1 MPPGALVLLAVL
13 GLAACATPAAT
24 REPARAADFQPSQI
38 RQPAL
43 VVRVQLGPGPWSERE
58 RQQLA
63 ASYEHALLEE
73 LNARAIAAVDVRVGD
88 EAASGAQAA
97 VARAREVGADHA
109 IVITVR
115 VDQVQA
121 IFCRGS
127 RRPFRAVTTAWRQQ
141 ALVLRASDGAERA
154 RLAGDPLTVTDVEP
168 DCENPNASRR
178 RPAPETAS
186 QAVSRLL
193 GRLLASS

>member
-13 GLAACATPAAT
+13 GLAACATPGAA

-43 VVRVQLGPGPWSERE
+43 LVRVRLGPGPWSERE
-58 RQQLA
+58 RRQLA

-73 LNARAIAAVDVRVGD
+73 LNARAVAAVDVRVGD
-88 EAASGAQAA
+88 EAAGGAPAA

-121 IFCRGS
+121 VFCRGS
-127 RRPFRAVTTAWRQQ
+127 GRPFRAVTTVWRQQ

-154 RLAGDPLTVTDVEP
+154 RLAGEPLTVTAVEP
-168 DCENPNASRR
+168 DCENPGASRR
-178 RPAPETAS
+178 RPSPETAS